1 MLLGKDG
8 AIKLDYSELSHLL
21 LKNVIICFFAFQI
34 EGKITLYNYPN
45 TYLYFFNYSIHK
57 VEQIKAYLDQMAS
70 ISEVD
75 WNFFMSKLQRRVIPK
90 KDVFLKLDEI
100 ENTISFIESGVV
112 RLFIPKEDPE
122 KEITFGF
129 SFKNQFISAY
139 DSFLTQE
146 PSAYQ
151 LQALT
156 ETTLLSITYED
167 LQAVYKKTQIGNLI
181 GRLTAER
188 LFLLKSKREQN
199 LLNLSA
205 EQRYVKLF
213 KERPELL
220 KVIPLKYI
228 SSYIGVTAQAL
239 SRIRKRL

>member
-1 MLLGKDG
+1 
-8 AIKLDYSELSHLL
+8 
-21 LKNVIICFFAFQI
+21 VQ
-34 EGKITLYNYPN
+34 
-45 TYLYFFNYSIHK
+45 
-57 VEQIKAYLDQMAS
+57 QIKVYLDQIAS
-70 ISEVD
+70 ISKLD
-75 WNFFMSKLQRRVIPK
+75 WEFFTSKLQRHVIPK
-90 KDVFLKLDEI
+90 KTVFLKLNAI
-100 ENTISFIESGVV
+100 ENHISFIESGVV
-112 RLFIPKEDPE
+112 RLFIPKDNPE

-139 DSFLTQE
+139 DSFLTQT

-151 LQALT
+151 LQALS
-156 ETTLLSITYED
+156 ETTILSITYKD
-167 LQAVYKKTQIGNLI
+167 LQAVYNQTQIGNLI

-199 LLNLSA
+199 LLNLTA

-239 SRIRKRL
+239 SRIRKRV

>member
-1 MLLGKDG
+1 MLAQSLLIKD
-8 AIKLDYSELSHLL
+8 L
-21 LKNVIICFFAFQI
+21 Q
-34 EGKITLYNYPN
+34 
-45 TYLYFFNYSIHK
+45 
-57 VEQIKAYLDQMAS
+57 QIKAHLDQIAT
-70 ISEVD
+70 ISNED
-75 WNFFMSKLQRRVIPK
+75 WDFFTSKLQRRVIPK
-90 KDVFLKLDEI
+90 KTIFLKFDEV
-100 ENTISFIESGVV
+100 ENYISFIESGVV
-112 RLFIPKEDPE
+112 RLYIPKENPE

-129 SFKNQFISAY
+129 SFKDQFISAY
-139 DSFLTQE
+139 DSFLTQT

-156 ETTLLSITYED
+156 ETTLLSISYDD
-167 LQAVYKKTQIGNLI
+167 LQDVYNKTQIGNLI

-199 LLNLSA
+199 LLNLTA
-205 EQRYVKLF
+205 EERYMKLF

-228 SSYIGVTAQAL
+228 SSYIGVTPQAL

>member
-1 MLLGKDG
+1 M
-8 AIKLDYSELSHLL
+8 
-21 LKNVIICFFAFQI
+21 
-34 EGKITLYNYPN
+34 
-45 TYLYFFNYSIHK
+45 
-57 VEQIKAYLDQMAS
+57 EQIKAYLEQLAT
-70 ISEVD
+70 ISKED
-75 WNFFMSKLQRRVIPK
+75 WDFFTSKLQRQVIPK
-90 KDVFLKLDEI
+90 KTIFLKVNEI
-100 ENTISFIESGVV
+100 ENTISFVESGVV
-112 RLFIPKEDPE
+112 RLFMPKENPD

-129 SFKNQFISAY
+129 SFNNQFVSAY
-139 DSFLTQE
+139 DSFLTQK

-156 ETTLLSITYED
+156 ETTLLSITHSD
-167 LQAVYKKTQIGNLI
+167 LQDVYKTTQIGNLI

-199 LLNLSA
+199 LLNLTA

-220 KVIPLKYI
+220 RVIPLKYI

-239 SRIRKRL
+239 SRIRKRMTIIS

>member
-1 MLLGKDG
+1 M
-8 AIKLDYSELSHLL
+8 
-21 LKNVIICFFAFQI
+21 
-34 EGKITLYNYPN
+34 
-45 TYLYFFNYSIHK
+45 
-57 VEQIKAYLDQMAS
+57 EQIKKHLDQIAP
-70 ISEVD
+70 ISQED
-75 WNFFMSKLQRRVIPK
+75 WDFFTSRLKRRVIPK
-90 KDVFLKLDEI
+90 KDVFLKLNEI
-100 ENTISFIESGVV
+100 ENHISFIESGVV
-112 RLFIPKEDPE
+112 RLFIPKENPE

-129 SFKNQFISAY
+129 SFKDQFVSAY
-139 DSFLTQE
+139 DSFLTQT

-156 ETTLLSITYED
+156 DTTIVSITYND
-167 LQAVYKKTQIGNLI
+167 LQEVYKTTQIGNLV

-199 LLNLSA
+199 LLNLTA
-205 EQRYVKLF
+205 EERYMKLF

>member
-1 MLLGKDG
+1 M
-8 AIKLDYSELSHLL
+8 
-21 LKNVIICFFAFQI
+21 
-34 EGKITLYNYPN
+34 
-45 TYLYFFNYSIHK
+45 
-57 VEQIKAYLDQMAS
+57 EQIKAYLDQIAT
-70 ISEVD
+70 ISDSD
-75 WNFFMSKLQRRVIPK
+75 WKFFTSKLQQRIIPK
-90 KDVFLKLDEI
+90 KTVFLKLNET
-100 ENTISFIESGVV
+100 ENHISFIESGVV
-112 RLFIPKEDPE
+112 RLYIPKENPE

-129 SFKNQFISAY
+129 SFKDQFISAY

-146 PSAYQ
+146 PSVYE

-156 ETTLLSITYED
+156 ETTLLSITYKD
-167 LQAVYKKTQIGNLI
+167 LQAVYKTTQIGNLI

-188 LFLLKSKREQN
+188 LFLIKSSREQD

-205 EQRYVKLF
+205 EERYIKLF

-239 SRIRKRL
+239 SRIRKRI

>member
-1 MLLGKDG
+1 MAFSNPYICTYKSLVIKD
-8 AIKLDYSELSHLL
+8 L
-21 LKNVIICFFAFQI
+21 Q
-34 EGKITLYNYPN
+34 
-45 TYLYFFNYSIHK
+45 
-57 VEQIKAYLDQMAS
+57 QIKAYLDQIAT
-70 ISEVD
+70 ISNVD
-75 WNFFMSKLQRRVIPK
+75 WDFFTSKLKRSVIK
-90 KDVFLKLDEI
+90 KKAAFLKLNEI
-100 ENTISFIESGVV
+100 ENHISFIESGVV
-112 RLFIPKEDPE
+112 RLYIPKEDPE

-156 ETTLLSITYED
+156 ETTLLSITYAD
-167 LQAVYKKTQIGNLI
+167 LQAVYKTTQIGNLI

-188 LFLLKSKREQN
+188 LFLIKSKREQN

-205 EQRYVKLF
+205 EERYLKLF

-228 SSYIGVTAQAL
+228 SSYIGITAQAL
-239 SRIRKRL
+239 SRIRKRI

>member
-1 MLLGKDG
+1 MTT
-8 AIKLDYSELSHLL
+8 I
-21 LKNVIICFFAFQI
+21 NVQ
-34 EGKITLYNYPN
+34 
-45 TYLYFFNYSIHK
+45 
-57 VEQIKAYLDQMAS
+57 QIKAYLDQIAT
-70 ISEVD
+70 ISNSD
-75 WNFFMSKLQRRVIPK
+75 WQCFTSKLLRRDIPK
-90 KDVFLKLDEI
+90 KTIFLKLNAI
-100 ENTISFIESGVV
+100 EDHISFIESGVV
-112 RLFIPKEDPE
+112 RLFIPKEDSE

-129 SFKNQFISAY
+129 SFKNQFVSAY
-139 DSFLTQE
+139 DSFLTQT

-156 ETTLLSITYED
+156 NTTILSISYKD
-167 LQAVYKKTQIGNLI
+167 LQEVYETTQIGNFI

-205 EQRYVKLF
+205 EERYLKLF

-228 SSYIGVTAQAL
+228 SSYIGVTPQAL
-239 SRIRKRL
+239 SRIRKRI

>member
-1 MLLGKDG
+1 M
-8 AIKLDYSELSHLL
+8 
-21 LKNVIICFFAFQI
+21 Q
-34 EGKITLYNYPN
+34 
-45 TYLYFFNYSIHK
+45 
-57 VEQIKAYLDQMAS
+57 QIKEYLDQIAT
-70 ISEVD
+70 ISDAD
-75 WNFFMSKLQRRVIPK
+75 WEFFTSKLQRRMIPK
-90 KDVFLKLDEI
+90 KNVFLKINDT
-100 ENTISFIESGVV
+100 ENYISFIESGVV
-112 RLFIPKEDPE
+112 RLYMPKENPD

-129 SFKNQFISAY
+129 SFENQFISAY
-139 DSFLTQE
+139 DSFLTRK

-156 ETTLLSITYED
+156 ETRLLSITYDD
-167 LQAVYKKTQIGNLI
+167 LQDVYKTTQIGNLI

-205 EQRYVKLF
+205 EERYVRLF

-239 SRIRKRL
+239 SRIRKRI

>member
-1 MLLGKDG
+1 M
-8 AIKLDYSELSHLL
+8 
-21 LKNVIICFFAFQI
+21 Q
-34 EGKITLYNYPN
+34 
-45 TYLYFFNYSIHK
+45 
-57 VEQIKAYLDQMAS
+57 QIKDYLDQIAE
-70 ISEVD
+70 ISQQD
-75 WNFFMSKLQRRVIPK
+75 WLFFTSKLQRKVIPK
-90 KDVFLKLDEI
+90 KKVFLKLNDVEDS
-100 ENTISFIESGVV
+100 ISFIESGVV
-112 RLFIPKEDPE
+112 RLYIPKENPE

-129 SFKNQFISAY
+129 SFKNQFVSAY
-139 DSFLTQE
+139 DSFLTQK

-156 ETTLLSITYED
+156 ETTLLSISYSD
-167 LQAVYKKTQIGNLI
+167 LQDVYQTTQIGNLI

-188 LFLLKSKREQN
+188 LFLIKSTREQN

-205 EQRYVKLF
+205 EERYIKLF

-239 SRIRKRL
+239 SRIRKRILLA